1 MGTTAKK
8 SAVKKTAPKKTVAKK
23 ATAKKKA
30 AVKKLPT
37 KRTATKKATTKKT
50 AAKKAAVKKPISSQD
65 EVGKISEENL
75 QAMAADIDR
84 QMEMLAEM
92 NTRVVIAKDQ
102 LADFQENISSKIT
115 AFKKRNAGKP
125 TENLKDIMASIR
137 DTKDEAAKMI
147 KDSKA
152 LHETYELV
160 SNRFEKGRV
169 AAAKEMKKA
178 EAVFLEKLHVVEAKM
193 AKKAGEIKKNI
204 KK

>member
-102 LADFQENISSKIT
+102 LADFQENISSRIT

-125 TENLKDIMASIR
+125 
-137 DTKDEAAKMI
+137 
-147 KDSKA
+147 
-152 LHETYELV
+152 
-160 SNRFEKGRV
+160 
-169 AAAKEMKKA
+169 
-178 EAVFLEKLHVVEAKM
+178 
-193 AKKAGEIKKNI
+193 
-204 KK
+204 